1 MKSTLVFTTTIGAR
15 VSAAAFLGTAVGL
28 GDGFD
33 AAAEEDFGLTGLR
46 TVCVCCT
53 EADFVLCWS
62 GEVVG
67 RDVGVLGGAA
77 VFTGARVLTGSGVL
91 TAAGVGT

>member
-15 VSAAAFLGTAVGL
+15 VSAAFLGTAVAL
-28 GDGFD
+28 GAGFD

-46 TVCVCCT
+46 TVFDCCT
-53 EADFVLCWS
+53 GAGFGFCWS

-67 RDVGVLGGAA
+67 RDAGVLFGTV